1 MAFENF
7 GALLDSLH
15 KGAAT
20 SANLTDSDLP
30 EVILINAKREFVVPK
45 DYNTVI
51 AYEGDV
57 NSQVITFDCPLTHEG
72 HNLSDC
78 EHKQIRWVNQASG
91 VEGNNELDV
100 SIVNDRQHLSWRVPP
115 EAFTKSGRLQF
126 SISIYDLDENGYVA
140 FQWNTSS
147 YSGFSVSRSMD
158 NVGIFSPARNEVLS
172 ISDETRRIVAPSGY
186 NGVVANYGDVGTA
199 KVFFRVNRYVRGI
212 DVLDPATIRT
222 IRWKLGTQIQST
234 IENIFVR
241 PYSAETDEKI
251 KNREGLVDIIWD
263 VPSEITCNAQY
274 RAGNFDIEVSF
285 MSSDGKRIWRTTAF
299 SGLSIG
305 RSLFMMS
312 PSQLPESEGYY
323 VVDGNK
329 INGTGINT
337 EIAGI
342 YTLRSFESGEEP
354 VLKKNELA
362 VEYDENGQY
371 VGLKVGT
378 DIVGEN
384 ATTARYADKLM
395 QGETIIL
402 DGGSASG
409 N

>member
-30 EVILINAKREFVVPK
+30 QVILINARREFVVPR

-140 FQWNTSS
+140 F
-147 YSGFSVSRSMD
+147 
-158 NVGIFSPARNEVLS
+158 
-172 ISDETRRIVAPSGY
+172 
-186 NGVVANYGDVGTA
+186 
-199 KVFFRVNRYVRGI
+199 
-212 DVLDPATIRT
+212 
-222 IRWKLGTQIQST
+222 
-234 IENIFVR
+234 
-241 PYSAETDEKI
+241 
-251 KNREGLVDIIWD
+251 
-263 VPSEITCNAQY
+263 
-274 RAGNFDIEVSF
+274 
-285 MSSDGKRIWRTTAF
+285 
-299 SGLSIG
+299 
-305 RSLFMMS
+305 
-312 PSQLPESEGYY
+312 
-323 VVDGNK
+323 
-329 INGTGINT
+329 
-337 EIAGI
+337 
-342 YTLRSFESGEEP
+342 
-354 VLKKNELA
+354 
-362 VEYDENGQY
+362 
-371 VGLKVGT
+371 
-378 DIVGEN
+378 
-384 ATTARYADKLM
+384 
-395 QGETIIL
+395 
-402 DGGSASG
+402 
-409 N
+409 